1 MTPSVGRQLLILGQT
16 LILISGSWVQ
26 KILLVIEYP
35 SVKKE
40 KIIKSLLE
48 KLGESSQR
56 CHVSIFKKTG
66 CLITFDHSH
75 KKGVW
80 KWGRYMLM
88 L

>member
-1 MTPSVGRQLLILGQT
+1 MRHLDDSLSWAPTLDLGSD
-16 LILISGSWVQ
+16 LDLDLGVMGQ

-56 CHVSIFKKTG
+56 CHVSIFFFK
-66 CLITFDHSH
+66 LA
-75 KKGVW
+75 V
-80 KWGRYMLM
+80 
-88 L
+88 